1 VFSSNHSPG
10 INCAQVSFNPSG
22 LVRTRMMNVQ
32 FFWCRVA
39 GNNLVTLAFVTPST
53 GNQFL
58 KELLYFDICRFEFY
72 RML

>member
-1 VFSSNHSPG
+1 
-10 INCAQVSFNPSG
+10 
-22 LVRTRMMNVQ
+22 MNVQ